1 LNDIGTDRWQLPD
14 GVNELLP
21 EAAVNVEQLRRQI
34 IDRCHSWG
42 FDFVMPPL
50 IEYIDSLLTGTG
62 ETMDLQTF
70 KLVDQNNGRTLGI
83 RADMTPQVARIDAH
97 AMQRELPNRLF
108 YTGSVVRARGDGA
121 GGSRTPLQ
129 FGAELFGHAGASSDI
144 EIVRLMLD
152 TVLLSGIKPQEL
164 LLDLGHVGVF
174 ANLADQADLPPVMV
188 DDVFAALHNGAV
200 PDLENLLSNISDNQA
215 ARGLA
220 SLPSMR
226 GDASVIEKARD
237 VLGDT
242 NDGVVIALD
251 RVTEVIQA
259 IRKTHPDI
267 NIHVDLSELRGYR
280 YHTGILFGLYDTTGM
295 ELARGGRYDDIGEA
309 FGHSRPATGFS
320 GDLVRLAESGANS
333 SQESVVA
340 NRIGIFVD
348 ASSATDAWSTIK
360 SLRDDGER
368 VIVALPDTAETAD
381 NSGCNRKLELINDR
395 WTVQPVTSS

>member
-1 LNDIGTDRWQLPD
+1 MNDFGTDRWQLPD

-21 EAAVNVEQLRRQI
+21 EAAVRVEHLRRQI
-34 IDRCHSWG
+34 IDRCQAWG

-108 YTGSVVRARGDGA
+108 YTGSVVRARSDGA

-129 FGAELFGHAGASSDI
+129 FGAELFGHAGEASDI
-144 EIVRLMLD
+144 EIIRLMLD
-152 TVLLSGIKPQEL
+152 TILLADIEPRHL

-174 ANLADQADLPPVMV
+174 AALADAAILAPALV
-188 DDVFAALHNGAV
+188 DDVFAALQNGAV
-200 PDLENLLSNISDNQA
+200 PELEALLTSADNNPA
-215 ARGLA
+215 ALCLA
-220 SLPSMR
+220 KLPALR
-226 GDASVIEKARD
+226 GDATVIEKARAS
-237 VLGDT
+237 LEMT
-242 NDGVVIALD
+242 AGVTSALRRLEKVIAA
-251 RVTEVIQA
+251 IQQ
-259 IRKTHPDI
+259 THPDI

-280 YHTGILFGLYDTTGM
+280 YHTGMLFGLYDMAGF

-320 GDLVRLAESGANS
+320 GDLVRLAETGTATFAATAVSG
-333 SQESVVA
+333 V
-340 NRIGIFVD
+340 FVE
-348 ASSATDAWSTIK
+348 ASAATDAWPTIK
-360 SLRDDGER
+360 SLRDAGER
-368 VIVALPDTAETAD
+368 VVVALPGTAESAEA
-381 NSGCNRKLELINDR
+381 SACNRTLVKLDDR
-395 WTVQPVTSS
+395 WTVQPVTSL

>member
-1 LNDIGTDRWQLPD
+1 MNDFGTDRWQLPD

-21 EAAVNVEQLRRQI
+21 AAAVRVELLRRQI
-34 IDRCHSWG
+34 IDRCQAWG
-42 FDFVMPPL
+42 FDYVMPPL

-108 YTGSVVRARGDGA
+108 YTGSVVRARTDGA

-129 FGAELFGHAGASSDI
+129 FGAELFGHAGEASDI
-144 EIVRLMLD
+144 EIIRLMLD
-152 TVLLSGIKPQEL
+152 TILLADIKPADL

-174 ANLADQADLPPVMV
+174 AALADAANLAPAVV
-188 DDVFAALHNGAV
+188 DEIFVALQKGAV
-200 PDLENLLSNISDNQA
+200 PELDAL
-215 ARGLA
+215 LA
-220 SLPSMR
+220 SVDNNPAAHCLAKLPGLR
-226 GDASVIEKARD
+226 GDATVIEQARASLEMTSG
-237 VLGDT
+237 VSSALGRLDM
-242 NDGVVIALD
+242 VIAA
-251 RVTEVIQA
+251 IQQ
-259 IRKTHPDI
+259 THPDI

-280 YHTGILFGLYDTTGM
+280 YHTGMLFGLYDMAGK

-320 GDLVRLAESGANS
+320 GDLVRLAETGAALLDARTVSG
-333 SQESVVA
+333 V
-340 NRIGIFVD
+340 FVE
-348 ASSATDAWSTIK
+348 ASAATEAWASIK
-360 SLRDDGER
+360 SLRDAGER
-368 VIVALPDTAETAD
+368 VVVALPGTAESAAA
-381 NSGCNRKLELINDR
+381 SACNRTLVKLNDR